1 MVARVSARAQG
12 LDDGWQLCN
21 LHVTPANPHAF
32 HTPLGAP
39 IVDTAIFPDLAAMNA
54 LAHSLNLTSGW
65 YGNNCNVRPCAHRGP
80 LNIPQPQG
88 CSHANVQSNV
98 QPALR

>member
-65 YGNNCNVRPCAHRGP
+65 YGNNCNVRLA
-80 LNIPQPQG
+80 PQPDATPFFAR
-88 CSHANVQSNV
+88 SIH
-98 QPALR
+98 PA